1 MASFTS
7 VKVKDGYSQLLKTET
22 STLSSTRQTIEDGLG
37 NDSAL
42 KLGTTSIEVNGDQYF
57 TTAPSV
63 DNAELTGIFID
74 GTNKLVR
81 RELGANAFSATASF
95 TAASPVYYT
104 SNVVGL
110 LSTGVLLQLTQDTIS
125 PNDGLLIYDTSA
137 TQYKGITIES
147 LRAYLSEDPVFTAV
161 SPVAYDSASG
171 TFSLDPGSTWPAGA
185 LVPADNPLIL
195 VFDETIAE
203 FGYYST
209 AELSNYIATQVANP
223 PGGTQGN
230 IQFNNAGAFAGSA
243 DLSLSGNAG
252 ARTLRFS
259 GIISVVKESSSS
271 SATIY
276 QTSGSTNFGGLAE
289 VQNLA
294 LSFTSA
300 TGAGVQTMI
309 TINNGSGFYKGAI
322 IEYTLYNNSHSKFRT
337 GRFATFFDSVGF
349 TSVPGAED
357 IYYYQGAGW
366 NQPSGSGGFSFRWYT
381 TGAGVLTFTINNS
394 CGEVANFRADVKLI
408 ASYV

>member
-1 MASFTS
+1 MASLTS

-57 TTAPSV
+57 TTAPSE

-81 RELGANAFSATASF
+81 RELGANAFSSNAIF
-95 TAASPVYYT
+95 TAASPIYYT

-110 LSTGVLLQLTQDTIS
+110 LATGVLLQLASDEIS
-125 PNDGLLIYDTSA
+125 PNDGMLIYDTST
-137 TQYKGITIES
+137 TQYKGVTIES

-161 SPVAYDSASG
+161 SPIAYDSNTG
-171 TFSLDPGSTWPAGA
+171 TFSLEPGNTWPAGV
-185 LVPADNPLIL
+185 LDPADNPLIL
-195 VFDETIAE
+195 LYDETVAD
-203 FGYYST
+203 FGYYTT
-209 AELSNYIATQVANP
+209 AELTNYIATQVSTP
-223 PGGTQGN
+223 PGGAQGN
-230 IQFNNAGAFAGSA
+230 IQFNNAGAFGGST

-259 GIISVVKESSSS
+259 GITSAVKESSSY

-276 QTSGSTNFGGLAE
+276 KTSGVQNFSGEAE

-309 TINNGSGFYKGAI
+309 TINNGSAFYKGAI
-322 IEYTLYNNSHSKFRT
+322 IEYTLYNDSHSKFRT
-337 GRFATFFDSVGF
+337 GRVATFFDSVGF

-357 IYYYQGAGW
+357 IYYSQGAGW
-366 NQPSGSGGFSFRWYT
+366 NQPAGAGGFSFRWYT
-381 TGAGVLTFTINNS
+381 TGAGVLTFTIQNS
-394 CGEVANFRADVKLI
+394 SGETANFRADVKLI

>member
-1 MASFTS
+1 MASLTS

-81 RELGANAFSATASF
+81 RELGANAFSSNAIFTASSPIDY
-95 TAASPVYYT
+95 TA
-104 SNVVGL
+104 NVVSL
-110 LSTGVLLQLTQDTIS
+110 LSTGVLSQLASDEIS
-125 PNDGLLIYDTSA
+125 PNDGMLIYDTSS
-137 TQYKGITIES
+137 TQYKGVTIES

-161 SPVAYDSASG
+161 SPIAYDSNTG
-171 TFSLDPGSTWPAGA
+171 TFSLEPGNTWPGGSID
-185 LVPADNPLIL
+185 PADNPTIL
-195 VFDETIAE
+195 LYDEFNAL
-203 FGYYST
+203 FAYYT
-209 AELSNYIATQVANP
+209 TQELVGYIATQVATP
-223 PGGTQGN
+223 PGGSQGN
-230 IQFNNAGAFAGSA
+230 IQFNNAGSFGGST

-259 GIISVVKESSSS
+259 GIVSAVKESSSY

-276 QTSGSTNFGGLAE
+276 KTSGVQNFDGEAE

-300 TGAGVQTMI
+300 TGAGIQTMM
-309 TINNGSGFYKGAI
+309 TINNGSTFYKGVI
-322 IEYTLYNNSHSKFRT
+322 VEYTLYNAAHSKFRI
-337 GRFATFFDSVGF
+337 GRVATFFDCVGF
-349 TSVPGAED
+349 TSVPGVEE
-357 IYYYQGAGW
+357 IYYSQGAGW
-366 NQPSGSGGFSFRWYT
+366 NLPAGGGGFSFRWYT
-381 TGAGVLTFTINNS
+381 TGAGVLTFTISNTS
-394 CGEVANFRADVKLI
+394 GETAYFRADVKLI

>member
-1 MASFTS
+1 MASLTS

-42 KLGTTSIEVNGDQYF
+42 KIGTTSIEVNGDQYF

-81 RELGANAFSATASF
+81 RELGANAFSSNAIF
-95 TAASPVYYT
+95 TAASPIYYT

-110 LSTGVLLQLTQDTIS
+110 LATGVLLQLASDEIS
-125 PNDGLLIYDTSA
+125 PNDGMLIYDTST
-137 TQYKGITIES
+137 TQYKGVTIES

-161 SPVAYDSASG
+161 SPIAYDSNTG
-171 TFSLDPGSTWPAGA
+171 TFSLEPGNTWPAGV
-185 LVPADNPLIL
+185 LNPSDNPLIL
-195 VFDETIAE
+195 LYDETVAD
-203 FGYYST
+203 FGYYTT
-209 AELSNYIATQVANP
+209 AELTNYIATQVATP
-223 PGGTQGN
+223 PGGAQGN
-230 IQFNNAGAFAGSA
+230 IQFNNAGAFGGST

-259 GIISVVKESSSS
+259 GINSVVKESSSF

-276 QTSGSTNFGGLAE
+276 QSSGTQNFNGEAE

-300 TGAGVQTMI
+300 TGAGVQTML
-309 TINNGSGFYKGAI
+309 TINNGSAFYKGAI

-337 GRFATFFDSVGF
+337 GRVATFFDSVGF
-349 TSVPGAED
+349 TSVPGVED
-357 IYYYQGAGW
+357 IYYSQGAGW

-381 TGAGVLTFTINNS
+381 TGAGVLTFTMQNS
-394 CGEVANFRADVKLI
+394 SGETANFRADVKLI

>member
-1 MASFTS
+1 MASLTS

-57 TTAPSV
+57 TTAPSE

-74 GTNKLVR
+74 GTNKIVR
-81 RELGANAFSATASF
+81 RELGANAFSSNAIF

-110 LSTGVLLQLTQDTIS
+110 LSTGVLLQLASDEIS
-125 PNDGLLIYDTSA
+125 PNDGMLIYDTST
-137 TQYKGITIES
+137 TQYKGVTIES

-161 SPVAYDSASG
+161 SPIAYDSASG
-171 TFSLDPGSTWPAGA
+171 TFSLDPGNTWPAGE
-185 LVPADNPLIL
+185 LNPSDNPLIL
-195 VFDETIAE
+195 VFDTTVAD
-203 FGYYST
+203 FGYYTT
-209 AELSNYIATQVANP
+209 AELSNYIATQVATP
-223 PGGTQGN
+223 PGGAQGN
-230 IQFNNAGAFAGSA
+230 IQFNNAGSFGGST

-259 GIISVVKESSSS
+259 GIISVVKESSSF

-276 QTSGSTNFGGLAE
+276 QSSGSQNFSGNAE

-294 LSFTSA
+294 LSFTSG
-300 TGAGVQTMI
+300 TGAGIQTML

-322 IEYTLYNNSHSKFRT
+322 IEYTLYNAAHSKFRT
-337 GRFATFFDSVGF
+337 GRFTTFFDSVGF
-349 TSVPGAED
+349 TSVPGVED
-357 IYYYQGAGW
+357 IYYFQGVGW
-366 NQPSGSGGFSFRWYT
+366 NQPAGGGGFSFRWYT
-381 TGAGVLTFTINNS
+381 TGAGVLTFTISNTS
-394 CGEVANFRADVKLI
+394 GETAYFIADVKLI
-408 ASYV
+408 GSYV